1 MDRKIN
7 LADKLD
13 FSIMDL
19 TAPNKIIEEILTQLP
34 EETHG
39 MISGAIVKYNGPITS
54 YTTKTGTALAAALG
68 TITEKHFDI
77 QEQLGKQGEEDNK
90 YECYLYTTGYDKY
103 KYRMFF
109 MGYGIASYPVQFT
122 LEQSIAWSILKD
134 TSSYILVCNNRK
146 EVEDLFIKILSCK
159 KVVGVMQELIRIH
172 QTKKTIEFSEDTN
185 INNVGAGE

>member
-1 MDRKIN
+1 MDKKIN
-7 LADKLD
+7 FADKLD

-34 EETHG
+34 EGTHG
-39 MISGAIVKYNGPITS
+39 IISGAIVKYNGPIMS

-77 QEQLGKQGEEDNK
+77 QEKLGKQGEEDNK
-90 YECYLYTTGYDKY
+90 YECYLYTAGYEKY

-122 LEQSIAWSILKD
+122 LEESIARSIMRD
-134 TSSYILVCNNRK
+134 QSSYIFVCNNRE
-146 EVEDLFIKILSCK
+146 EVEELVLKILTSQ
-159 KVVGVMQELIRIH
+159 KVLDVMQELIRIY
-172 QTKKTIEFSEDTN
+172 QAKTTIELSEDTH
-185 INNVGAGE
+185 INNVDSEE